1 MLSTK
6 FIDRVVKEKVVING
20 AYEFRAIMPEGRKLH
35 WGIYRRK
42 RGDAYARIKPV
53 AYYDEE
59 EEKWQPFSKRSVEC
73 MTGYR
78 DWPTDDPKVIDEEEE
93 LWNRMLKEYDENH
106 GNF

>member
-1 MLSTK
+1 MLTSK
-6 FIDRVVKEKVVING
+6 FTNRVVKEKVVING

-53 AYYDEE
+53 AYYDRDG
-59 EEKWQPFSKRSVEC
+59 EKWQNFSKRSVEY
-73 MTGYR
+73 MRGYS
-78 DWPTDDPKVIDEEEE
+78 DWPTDDPKEIDAQEEA
-93 LWNRMLKEYDENH
+93 WNRILKEYDESH